1 MMNRGTENLRWE
13 KWKNK
18 MENETDQE
26 SETAQRARTM
36 KIFFLNSSIVYVL
49 DCCGNLG
56 YTKEKGYLVFIE

>member
-1 MMNRGTENLRWE
+1 
-13 KWKNK
+13 

-36 KIFFLNSSIVYVL
+36 KIFFFFNSSIVYVL

-56 YTKEKGYLVFIE
+56 HTKEKGYLVFIE